1 MSADA
6 VITVEG
12 LAKDYGH
19 LRAVDGIDFRVL
31 RGKVFSFLGPN
42 GAGKTT
48 TVEILEGLRRATS
61 GHLSVLGLDP
71 WKHASELHRKV
82 GVMPQGFR
90 FFDKVTPREAVRYYA
105 RLFGVRTDPDAL
117 LRRVLLS
124 DKADDTYDK
133 LSGGQKQKL
142 GVALA
147 MVNDPELLFLDEPT
161 TGLDPQA
168 RRAVWELLRELKNE
182 GRTIFLTTHYLEEAE
197 QLADWVAILNH
208 GRIVTEGTPTELIEK
223 HGEGPRLVLQ
233 ASPELV
239 SLLSQ
244 QARLGLTIRDGTIQI
259 PIHQKAV
266 LLDALNTVARSGLP
280 WPEINTERDTLENV
294 FISMV
299 GEIDESGEVRGA

>member
-1 MSADA
+1 MDA
-6 VITVEG
+6 IIEVDG
-12 LAKDYGH
+12 LVKQYGP
-19 LRAVDGIDFRVL
+19 LRAVDGISFRVP
-31 RGKVFSFLGPN
+31 RGQVFSFLGPN

-61 GHLSVLGLDP
+61 GRVHVLGLDP
-71 WKHASELHRKV
+71 WRHADELHRKV

-105 RLFGVRTDPDAL
+105 RLFGANVDPQEV
-117 LRRVLLS
+117 LRRVLLEE
-124 DKADDTYDK
+124 KADDTYDK

-168 RRAVWELLRELKNE
+168 RRAVWELLRELQKE

-197 QLADWVAILNH
+197 QLADRVAILHH
-208 GRIVTEGTPTELIEK
+208 GTIVTEGSPTELIER
-223 HGEGPRLVLQ
+223 HGQGPRLVLK
-233 ASPELV
+233 AGPKLIA
-239 SLLSQ
+239 LLEREVG
-244 QARLGLTIRDGTIQI
+244 AGLKVQDGTVIVPIQ
-259 PIHQKAV
+259 QKGV
-266 LLDALNTVARSGLP
+266 LLRALEAVDRSGLP

-299 GEIDESGEVRGA
+299 GELDEAGEVRRE